1 VVGLV
6 LHLLAVV
13 CGQGEVVDFSSFVSS
28 SWLSDPIAKKRE
40 LERSCVFA
48 SPPEWLGLER
58 LGEIQV
64 HFGGESVRAGEQGER
79 CHPLREGV
87 RIVESPVAPIHL
99 S

>member
-1 VVGLV
+1 
-6 LHLLAVV
+6 
-13 CGQGEVVDFSSFVSS
+13 
-28 SWLSDPIAKKRE
+28 

-64 HFGGESVRAGEQGER
+64 HFGGESVRAGQQGER

-87 RIVESPVAPIHL
+87 RIVESPVTSMDKGWSISVETRMKAY
-99 S
+99 SEE